1 MGGGLVLLRFFATA
15 PWRRRWLSAEGGYDL
30 GALGDSVA
38 EACRGLVG
46 LPSDPTEDTD
56 ALYDPPSKRIEEAI
70 EAASERARDFL

>member
-1 MGGGLVLLRFFATA
+1 M
-15 PWRRRWLSAEGGYDL
+15 